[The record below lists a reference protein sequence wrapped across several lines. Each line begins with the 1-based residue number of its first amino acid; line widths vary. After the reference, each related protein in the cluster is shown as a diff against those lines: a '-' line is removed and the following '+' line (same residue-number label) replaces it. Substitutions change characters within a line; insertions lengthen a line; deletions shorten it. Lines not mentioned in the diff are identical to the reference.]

1 MADIRGAPPLGAP
14 RETCRPLPETPS
26 RVSPWSMALNLE
38 DIYVDLHQN
47 PELSFQEFRTA
58 GVVAQHLES
67 LGYEVH
73 TEIGVTGVVGVL
85 ENGDGPTVLLRADMD
100 GLPVAEQT
108 ALPYASTAVATAADG
123 STVPVMHAC
132 GHDVHVTAL
141 LGAAE
146 FFSENL
152 DAWSGTLIALFQPA
166 EEMGGGAQRMI
177 DDGLY
182 DLVPIPDVV
191 LGQHVAPLPAGMLAT
206 HEGVTMAAADS
217 IDVIFHGVGGH
228 GSRPETTIDPVLMAA
243 MFTVRVQQ
251 VVSREMAWNEQAV
264 VTVGR
269 IAAGTKNNIIPDSA
283 TVGLSIR
290 TLDRTLRERV
300 LGAIERIANAEAEAA
315 GAPKPPSIVYG
326 DSFPLTIND
335 TSATQ
340 QVTAAF
346 YDEFGASSVVDS
358 GILSGSEDVSVLA
371 TACGVPLVYWF
382 VGGADPHAFHALPT
396 GSGLP
401 ADLPSNHSPLFA
413 PVIHPTLDTAVA
425 ALTRAAL
432 EWLG

>member
-1 MADIRGAPPLGAP
+1 
-14 RETCRPLPETPS
+14 
-26 RVSPWSMALNLE
+26 MALNLE
-38 DIYVDLHQN
+38 SIYVDLHQN

-58 GVVAQHLES
+58 QVVTEHLTT

-73 TEIGVTGVVGVL
+73 TELGITGVVGVL

-100 GLPVAEQT
+100 GLPVVEQT
-108 ALPYASTAVATAADG
+108 GLPYASTSHGTAADG
-123 STVPVMHAC
+123 TTVPVMHAC

-146 FFSENL
+146 HFVENL
-152 DAWSGTLIALFQPA
+152 DTWNGTLIVLFQPA
-166 EEMGGGAQRMI
+166 EEMGGGAQSMI

-191 LGQHVAPLPAGMLAT
+191 LGQHVTPLLAGMVAT

-217 IDVIFHGVGGH
+217 IDIEFHGLGGH

-243 MFTVRVQQ
+243 SFTVRVQQ

-269 IAAGTKNNIIPDSA
+269 INAGTKNNIIPDHA

-290 TLDRTLRERV
+290 TLDAGLRERV

-315 GAPKPPSIVYG
+315 GAPKPPTITYV
-326 DSFPLTIND
+326 DSFPLTINEP
-335 TSATQ
+335 SATAA
-340 QVTAAF
+340 VTAAF
-346 YDEFGASSVVDS
+346 IDNFGPAAVIDS
-358 GILSGSEDVSVLA
+358 GVLSGSEDVGVLA
-371 TACGVPLVYWF
+371 QACGAPLVYWF
-382 VGGADPHAFHALPT
+382 IGGVDPELFQHVH
-396 GSGLP
+396 GSAGMP
-401 ADLPSNHSPLFA
+401 ADVPSNHSPLFA
-413 PVIHPTLDTAVA
+413 PVIQPTLQTGVD
-425 ALTRAAL
+425 ALVRAAL